1 MEGELTEA
9 KHQIE
14 QLQSTV
20 QTIEEELCETKG
32 KVKEMNDKHINK
44 NGTNSELEKGE
55 FMNDQADKHYKRI
68 LELIN
73 TNTILNDNGANLNKG
88 NQ

>member
-20 QTIEEELCETKG
+20 QTIGKELCETKE
-32 KVKEMNDKHINK
+32 KLKKMNDQHNNK
-44 NGTNSELEKGE
+44 NGTNSELEKEE
-55 FMNDQADKHYKRI
+55 FMSDQADKHYKRI
-68 LELIN
+68 LDLIN
-73 TNTILNDNGANLNKG
+73 KNGANLNKG